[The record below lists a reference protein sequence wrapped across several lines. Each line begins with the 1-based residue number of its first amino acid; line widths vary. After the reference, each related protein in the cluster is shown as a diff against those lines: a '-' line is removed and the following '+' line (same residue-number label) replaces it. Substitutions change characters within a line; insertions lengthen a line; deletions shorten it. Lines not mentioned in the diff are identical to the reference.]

1 MFKKTIYKK
10 NKKLTLAI
18 DVEPVSEWS
27 FKITNFYHSYNGSEF
42 VPHAELFKNNKC
54 VFVLSRKYN
63 KANRLLL
70 NNKPVKTDEYG
81 TMTCYELGQ
90 NVIIPCCLL
99 EDAITICK
107 N

>member
-27 FKITNFYHSYNGSEF
+27 FKITNFYHSSNGSEF

-54 VFVLSRKYN
+54 VYILSRNRKGE
-63 KANRLLL
+63 NRLLM
-70 NNKPVKTDEYG
+70 NNRKVGTDEYG
-81 TMTCYELGQ
+81 TMTCYE
-90 NVIIPCCLL
+90 VASDIIIPCSLL
-99 EDAITICK
+99 EDAAIIL
-107 N
+107 